1 MRSLSKAGAMTILK
15 LLGLLALTVAAG
27 TAGGALAAVLSLPAG
42 WLVGSMIVCAA
53 LVIGGV
59 PLFMPDWLRK
69 IVFVLLGLSM
79 GSAFTPETLA
89 TMFKWP
95 ASLVGLAVAVVGVV
109 AGCVLYLHRVAAWSK
124 PTAFFASVPG
134 AMSYVLALALRS
146 NADTRLVVVA
156 QMLRLMVLMAL
167 LPIIV
172 RATMP
177 FELPPPAPASSP
189 AFGLAAGLAIEIA
202 AGFALGFL
210 FEWLKVPA
218 GLMLG
223 GMIAGAIIHLSG
235 TVSGMMPQEIL
246 IPCQVLLGAFIGLR
260 FSGTDVR
267 LLLGAAVPSLV
278 SFVIAIA
285 IAAGVAA
292 VVAWGLDLP
301 LGQVLVAFAPGGLEA
316 MTIMAFVLGLDP
328 AYVGV
333 HQLARFLGISLILP
347 FFARLYLK

>member
-1 MRSLSKAGAMTILK
+1 MKILK

-27 TAGGALAAVLSLPAG
+27 TGGGALAAVLSLPAG

-59 PLFMPDWLRK
+59 PLFMPDWLRQ

-79 GSAFTPETLA
+79 GSAFTPETLE

-95 ASLVGLAVAVVGVV
+95 ASLVGLAVAVVGVMV
-109 AGCVLYLHRVAAWSK
+109 GCVLYLHRFADWSK

-146 NADTRLVVVA
+146 SADTRLVVVA

-167 LPIIV
+167 LPIVV

-177 FELPPPAPASSP
+177 FELPAPAPASSP
-189 AFGLAAGLAIEIA
+189 VGLAAGLGIEIA

-218 GLMLG
+218 GLMVG

-235 TVSGMMPQEIL
+235 TVGGMMPQEIL

>member
-1 MRSLSKAGAMTILK
+1 MDTLK
-15 LLGLLALTVAAG
+15 LVGLASLTVVAG
-27 TAGGALAAVLSLPAG
+27 TAGGTLAAALSLPAG

-53 LVIGGV
+53 LVLAGV
-59 PLFMPDWLRK
+59 PIFMPDWVRK
-69 IVFVLLGLSM
+69 VIFVLLGLSM

-95 ASLVGLAVAVVGVV
+95 ASLLGLAVAVLGVIAASV
-109 AGCVLYLHRVAAWSK
+109 AYLHGVARWSK

-146 NADTRLVVVA
+146 TADTRLVVVA

-167 LPIIV
+167 LPIAV

-177 FELPPPAPASSP
+177 FDLPTPDPASSP
-189 AFGLAAGLAIEIA
+189 GLGLAAGLAMEIA

-210 FEWLKVPA
+210 LEWLTVPA
-218 GLMLG
+218 GLMVG
-223 GMIAGAIIHLSG
+223 GMVAGAVLHLSG
-235 TVSGMMPQEIL
+235 TVNGMMPQEVL
-246 IPCQVLLGAFIGLR
+246 VPSQVLLGAFIGLR

-267 LLLGAAVPSLV
+267 LLRDAAVPSLI

-285 IAAGVAA
+285 VAA
-292 VVAWGLDLP
+292 AAAAAVAWGLDLP

-316 MTIMAFVLGLDP
+316 MTILAFVLGLDP

-333 HQLARFLGISLILP
+333 HQLARFLGLSLMLP
-347 FFARLYLK
+347 FVARFYLK